1 MSRAALAGGLVVLS
15 LAWIAVAVDASLTTH
30 MAAHMA
36 AVAIAAPLL
45 AFAVAGT
52 RADPARAWPRV
63 VAPLP
68 MSIVEMVVVWSWHLP
83 AARAFAATPVGLAL
97 EQAMFLGSGLLL
109 WSACL
114 GSRGSVSAARRLAGV
129 VALLLTT
136 MHMTLL
142 GALVALAPRPLFTA
156 HGHLTGAAAMLDQQ
170 MAGVVMLAIG
180 AGSYLAGA
188 LMLLSRTLFD
198 PSTAS
203 HERIA
208 R

>member
-1 MSRAALAGGLVVLS
+1 MRRAALLGSLGVLL
-15 LAWIAVAVDASLTTH
+15 LAWITVAVDASLTIH

-45 AFAVAGT
+45 AFALAGT
-52 RADPARAWPRV
+52 WADPARAWPLV

-68 MSIVEMVVVWSWHLP
+68 MSIVEMVVVWGWHLP
-83 AARAFAATPVGLAL
+83 AARAFAATPAGLTL

-114 GSRGSVSAARRLAGV
+114 GSRGTASAVLRLSGV

-142 GALVALAPRPLFTA
+142 GALVALAPRPLFMA
-156 HGHLTGAAAMLDQQ
+156 HGHSSGAAAMLDQQ
-170 MAGVVMLAIG
+170 MAGVVMLAVG

-188 LMLLSRTLFD
+188 LLLLSRTLFD
-198 PSTAS
+198 SPADSRGQGAQ
-203 HERIA
+203 
-208 R
+208 

>member
-1 MSRAALAGGLVVLS
+1 MRRAALIGGFGVLLV
-15 LAWIAVAVDASLTTH
+15 AWIAVAANASLTVH

-45 AFAVAGT
+45 AFALAGT
-52 RADPARAWPRV
+52 GADPARALPLV

-68 MSIVEMVVVWSWHLP
+68 MSIVEMVVVWGWHLP
-83 AARAFAATPVGLAL
+83 AARAFAASTAGLAL

-114 GSRGSVSAARRLAGV
+114 GSRGSASATRRLSGV

-142 GALVALAPRPLFTA
+142 GALVALAPRPLFAA
-156 HGHLTGAAAMLDQQ
+156 HGHMAGTAAMADQQ
-170 MAGVVMLAIG
+170 LAGVVMLAIG

-188 LMLLSRTLFD
+188 LLLLSRTLFD
-198 PSTAS
+198 RTADN
-203 HERIA
+203 HGRRA
-208 R
+208 

>member
-1 MSRAALAGGLVVLS
+1 MRRVALLGGLGVLL
-15 LAWIAVAVDASLTTH
+15 LAWIAVAVDASLTVH

-45 AFAVAGT
+45 AYAFAGT
-52 RADPARAWPRV
+52 RADPARAWPLV

-68 MSIVEMVVVWSWHLP
+68 MSIVEMVVVWGWHLP
-83 AARAFAATPVGLAL
+83 AARALAGSSVGLAI

-114 GSRGSVSAARRLAGV
+114 GSRGSANAARRLSGV

-142 GALVALAPRPLFTA
+142 GALIALASRPLFMA
-156 HGHLTGAAAMLDQQ
+156 HGHSSGAAAMLDQQ

-188 LMLLSRTLFD
+188 LMLLSRTLFNIPAD
-198 PSTAS
+198 S
-203 HERIA
+203 HRQGTQ
-208 R
+208 

>member
-1 MSRAALAGGLVVLS
+1 MLLFAWTAVV
-15 LAWIAVAVDASLTTH
+15 VDVSLTIH

-45 AFAVAGT
+45 AYALAGT

-68 MSIVEMVVVWSWHLP
+68 MSIVEMVVVWGWHLP
-83 AARAFAATPVGLAL
+83 AARAFAGSSVGLAL

-114 GSRGSVSAARRLAGV
+114 GSRGSASAARRLSGV

-142 GALVALAPRPLFTA
+142 GALVALAPRPLFAA
-156 HGHLTGAAAMLDQQ
+156 HGHSSGVAAMLDQQ

-188 LMLLSRTLFD
+188 LLLLSRTLFD
-198 PSTAS
+198 TPADS
-203 HERIA
+203 HRQGA